1 MTPKL
6 VWCKALAYAKIVQVK
21 RNAKNN
27 SKLIFVMLYRC
38 VNVPCA
44 SLAYQNLL
52 EYLVVDAACGTKV
65 LLDVVAGG
73 FAACSEELWVGCEAV
88 GKLVEVVVASY

>member
-1 MTPKL
+1 MIFNH
-6 VWCKALAYAKIVQVK
+6 AKIVKVE
-21 RNAKNN
+21 RNAKN
-27 SKLIFVMLYRC
+27 SLLIFFIAEAHPILLKDSESRA
-38 VNVPCA
+38 VPCA